1 MVDYDPDLVKTSG
14 GDIDLVMKKRSD
26 EITLAQKE
34 RRRPVNPKR
43 LLAEFNEHQKL
54 IVALQKLNFAKG
66 IADQDSSLGMIPM
79 EDFIYE
85 QIKTVN
91 FIYSNIVTRFF
102 QDKKRSTS
110 IPMAISDKRKSGG
123 DSLSEIEGDSKKKK
137 SGKNK
142 KGKKSKK
149 AKKSKMKKQ

>member
-1 MVDYDPDLVKTSG
+1 
-14 GDIDLVMKKRSD
+14 MKERGD

-54 IVALQKLNFAKG
+54 IVALQKLNFVKG
-66 IADQDSSLGMIPM
+66 VSDEDSHLGMIPM

-91 FIYSNIVTRFF
+91 FIYNNIVTRFY
-102 QDKKRSTS
+102 QQKKTSS
-110 IPMAISDKRKSGG
+110 IPMTIKDKKTRDSDSQMDR
-123 DSLSEIEGDSKKKK
+123 EGSHKKMK
-137 SGKNK
+137 SGK
-142 KGKKSKK
+142 KKSKK
-149 AKKSKMKKQ
+149 SKKSKKLKKQKFDF

>member
-1 MVDYDPDLVKTSG
+1 MVDYDPDLLKTSG
-14 GDIDLVMKKRSD
+14 GDIDLVMKERGD

-54 IVALQKLNFAKG
+54 ITALQKLNFAKG
-66 IADQDSSLGMIPM
+66 VSDEDSHLGMIPM

-91 FIYSNIVTRFF
+91 FIYNNIVTRFY
-102 QDKKRSTS
+102 QEKKTSS
-110 IPMAISDKRKSGG
+110 IPMTIKDKKTRDSDPQM
-123 DSLSEIEGDSKKKK
+123 DQEGSHKKMK
-137 SGKNK
+137 SGK
-142 KGKKSKK
+142 
-149 AKKSKMKKQ
+149 KQGRT